1 MRLPV
6 GFVIALALLS
16 AAAQAS
22 EVVNV
27 QGTLLPPLCRV
38 ENVGG
43 GDIRVDFGDDININ
57 RLNGSNYR
65 KSVPYTVNC
74 DSDGQQWPLRL
85 RFVGATNAWDNQA
98 LAASDPNLGI
108 RLALSGTG
116 VEFGMDIPVA
126 DSNNLPV
133 MTAVPVRSGAADP
146 AEGQFSATAN
156 LLAEY
161 Y

>member
-1 MRLPV
+1 MRLLV
-6 GFVIALALLS
+6 GFAVALALLPVAVQS
-16 AAAQAS
+16 V

-27 QGTLLPPLCRV
+27 QGILLPPVCRV

-43 GDIRVDFGDDININ
+43 GDIHVDFGDDININ

-74 DSDGQQWPLRL
+74 DKDGQQWPLRL
-85 RFVGATNAWDNQA
+85 RFEGSTNIWDSQA
-98 LAASDPNLGI
+98 LATSDPNLGI
-108 RLALSGTG
+108 RLALSGVG
-116 VEFGMDIPVA
+116 VEFGIDIPVA

-133 MTAVPVRSGAADP
+133 MTAVPVRNAAVEP
-146 AEGQFSATAN
+146 AEGQFTATAN